1 MPASKVDFTRNSE
14 AGPCEQ
20 GATFRRR
27 IMYTTLVN
35 GVETP
40 VNLTGMSA
48 RMQVRSN
55 IESATTLL
63 SLTSATNGGITLG
76 GTAGT
81 IDLLIA
87 ASATDAL
94 PETITTGINAKYPV
108 YDFELVNGSE
118 VDRLFEGKFE
128 VIRGVTR

>member
-1 MPASKVDFTRNSE
+1 MPAAKIDFTRSSD

-27 IMYTTLVN
+27 ILYTTLVD

-40 VNLTGMSA
+40 VNLTGMTA

-55 IESATTLL
+55 IESLNTLV
-63 SLTSATNGGITLG
+63 SLTTGAGITLG
-76 GTAGT
+76 GVNGT
-81 IDLLIA
+81 IDLYI
-87 ASATDAL
+87 SATDTNSL
-94 PETITTGINAKYPV
+94 PETITSGINAKYPV
-108 YDFELVNGSE
+108 YDFELVNGAE

-128 VIRGVTR
+128 ITRGVTR